1 MLASSLDLRNVTR
14 IEIGDIFRSD
24 DKMNTYRVIRIK
36 GEHDQIVE
44 ITVNSNEYTI
54 PVTLGEE

>member
-1 MLASSLDLRNVTR
+1 MLASSLDLRNITR

-36 GEHDQIVE
+36 GEHDQVVE
-44 ITVNSNEYTI
+44 ITLNSNEYSI
-54 PVTLGEE
+54 PVILGEE

>member
-1 MLASSLDLRNVTR
+1 MTSLDLKNVTR

-36 GEHDQIVE
+36 GEHDQVVE
-44 ITVNSNEYTI
+44 ITLNSNEYSI
-54 PVTLGEE
+54 PVILGEE

>member
-1 MLASSLDLRNVTR
+1 MTSLDLKNVTR

-36 GEHDQIVE
+36 GEHDQVVE
-44 ITVNSNEYTI
+44 ITLNSNEFSI
-54 PVTLGEE
+54 PVILGEE

>member
-1 MLASSLDLRNVTR
+1 MLASSLDLKNVTR

-36 GEHDQIVE
+36 GEHDQVVE
-44 ITVNSNEYTI
+44 ITLNSNEYSI
-54 PVTLGEE
+54 PVILGED

>member
-36 GEHDQIVE
+36 GEHDQVVE
-44 ITVNSNEYTI
+44 ITLNSNEYSI
-54 PVTLGEE
+54 PVIVGEE

>member
-36 GEHDQIVE
+36 GEHDQVVE
-44 ITVNSNEYTI
+44 ITINSNEYSI
-54 PVTLGEE
+54 PVILGEE

>member
-24 DKMNTYRVIRIK
+24 DKMNSYRVIRIK
-36 GEHDQIVE
+36 GEHDQVVE
-44 ITVNSNEYTI
+44 ITLNSNEYSI
-54 PVTLGEE
+54 PVILGEE

>member
-1 MLASSLDLRNVTR
+1 MLASSLDLKNVTR

-36 GEHDQIVE
+36 GEHDQVVE
-44 ITVNSNEYTI
+44 ITLNSNEYSI
-54 PVTLGEE
+54 PVILGEE

>member
-1 MLASSLDLRNVTR
+1 MTSLDLRNVTR

-24 DKMNTYRVIRIK
+24 DKMNSYRVIRIK

-44 ITVNSNEYTI
+44 ITINSNEYSI
-54 PVTLGEE
+54 PVILGEE

>member
-1 MLASSLDLRNVTR
+1 MTSLDLKNVTR

-36 GEHDQIVE
+36 GEHDQVVE
-44 ITVNSNEYTI
+44 ITLNSNEYSI
-54 PVTLGEE
+54 PVIVGEE

>member
-1 MLASSLDLRNVTR
+1 MLASSLDLKNVTR

-36 GEHDQIVE
+36 GEHDQVVE
-44 ITVNSNEYTI
+44 ITLNSNEYSI
-54 PVTLGEE
+54 PVIVGEE

>member
-1 MLASSLDLRNVTR
+1 MTSLDLKNVTR

-36 GEHDQIVE
+36 GEHDQVVE
-44 ITVNSNEYTI
+44 ITINSNEYSI
-54 PVTLGEE
+54 PVILGEE

>member
-1 MLASSLDLRNVTR
+1 MTSLDLRNVTR

-36 GEHDQIVE
+36 GEHDQVVE
-44 ITVNSNEYTI
+44 ITLNSNEYSI
-54 PVTLGEE
+54 PVIVGEE

>member
-1 MLASSLDLRNVTR
+1 MADTSLDLRNVTR

-36 GEHDQIVE
+36 GEHDQVVE
-44 ITVNSNEYTI
+44 ITLNSNEYSI
-54 PVTLGEE
+54 PVILGEE

>member
-36 GEHDQIVE
+36 GEHDQVVE
-44 ITVNSNEYTI
+44 ITLNSNEYSI
-54 PVTLGEE
+54 PVILGEE

>member
-1 MLASSLDLRNVTR
+1 MTSLDLRNVTR

-36 GEHDQIVE
+36 GEHNQVVE
-44 ITVNSNEYTI
+44 ITINSNEYSI
-54 PVTLGEE
+54 PVILGEE

>member
-1 MLASSLDLRNVTR
+1 MTSLDLRNVTR

-36 GEHDQIVE
+36 GEHDQVVE
-44 ITVNSNEYTI
+44 ITINSNEYSI
-54 PVTLGEE
+54 PVILGEE

>member
-1 MLASSLDLRNVTR
+1 MLASSLDLKNVTR

-44 ITVNSNEYTI
+44 ITLNSNEYSI
-54 PVTLGEE
+54 PVILGEE

>member
-1 MLASSLDLRNVTR
+1 MTSLDLRNVTR

-44 ITVNSNEYTI
+44 ITVNSNEYSI
-54 PVTLGEE
+54 PVILGEE

>member
-1 MLASSLDLRNVTR
+1 MTSLDLRNVTR

-36 GEHDQIVE
+36 GEHDQVVE
-44 ITVNSNEYTI
+44 ITLNSNEYSI
-54 PVTLGEE
+54 PVILGEE

>member
-1 MLASSLDLRNVTR
+1 MSTSSLDLRNVTR

-36 GEHDQIVE
+36 GEHDQVVE
-44 ITVNSNEYTI
+44 ITLNSNEYSI
-54 PVTLGEE
+54 PVILGEE